1 RDWSSDVCSSDLSSW
16 LFSVS
21 SFAKVIS
28 SCSSEALSKTGAKRL
43 HGPHHSAQAST
54 IVMPSPMV
62 VSSKFSLVTS
72 TVAITI
78 SSKFQIFCASCT
90 DSTVPKVEV
99 FTQQTLARYPRR
111 VYGKTCKDQGIDS
124 TSMKHG
130 NQNIHR

>member
-1 RDWSSDVCSSDLSSW
+1 RDWSSDVCKAPASSW

-99 FTQQTLARYPRR
+99 FPQQTLARYPRG
-111 VYGKTCKDQGIDS
+111 VYGKLWKDQLNHS
-124 TSMKHG
+124 RRMNHG
-130 NQNIHR
+130 NQKLHR